1 MLHDARCNM
10 EICCPGVKISQ
21 DGETLHFRRQTN
33 SWIMIEVKA
42 TVLFWR
48 YLQDS
53 NVLDIVCFRLTYH
66 HGQNIMHNYTHNN
79 TTREWT
85 DICYETLNILL
96 KYSAQI
102 TVSVDCASFFCS
114 VLSYTNVA
122 RCPMQHGNML
132 PSVYYTFLFR
142 CISAHLIHRRPQA
155 WARGGTC
162 PPPLL
167 WKCCKVILC
176 ISSYSKTLSRRII
189 YAVFSQPV
197 VSFWG
202 LDPKRESIP
211 GPHWGTFVPRS
222 LICPPLE
229 KSCGRPWLD
238 PL

>member
-10 EICCPGVKISQ
+10 EICCPEVKISQ

-96 KYSAQI
+96 KYSAQRSLLI
-102 TVSVDCASFFCS
+102 VRHSSAACFRIQMLHD
-114 VLSYTNVA
+114 A
-122 RCPMQHGNML
+122 RCNMEICCPLYIIRFYFVVSPPTWSIGARRHGQEGAL
-132 PSVYYTFLFR
+132 AP
-142 CISAHLIHRRPQA
+142 
-155 WARGGTC
+155 
-162 PPPLL
+162 PPPLEML
-167 WKCCKVILC
+167 
-176 ISSYSKTLSRRII
+176 
-189 YAVFSQPV
+189 
-197 VSFWG
+197 
-202 LDPKRESIP
+202 
-211 GPHWGTFVPRS
+211 
-222 LICPPLE
+222 
-229 KSCGRPWLD
+229 
-238 PL
+238 